1 MTFSFIPDEITGQK
15 WLRALANSH
24 HLLDNRVFERQLELI
39 SFASIVVDR
48 MFDAVAEFFRHL

>member
-1 MTFSFIPDEITGQK
+1 MLDEITGQK